1 YYYLDEG
8 VHGDGSAIVS
18 ITSNQN
24 ILDDDLGYDFITI
37 TSTFEISLIEVVTE
51 NNSIR
56 IHIDDKFTVLN
67 NAFYDEVENE
77 TILSLSTPFSE
88 YYNYMASSAEAIK
101 VKVIVAPG
109 RYKLA
114 DTLVLSNDNVDLVS
128 LTGNTDVE
136 LDLTDDNF
144 YTGEVDL

>member
-1 YYYLDEG
+1 TKQLFIDEIKQ
-8 VHGDGSAIVS
+8 GSYFYFENGIQGYGSDIVS
-18 ITSNQN
+18 ITSNQI
-24 ILDDDLGYDFITI
+24 ILEGDLGLAFNPIT
-37 TSTFEISLIEVVTE
+37 TPFEITLFEVVTE

-56 IHIDDKFTVLN
+56 IDIDDNFPVIN

-114 DTLVLSNDNVDLVS
+114 DTL
-128 LTGNTDVE
+128 
-136 LDLTDDNF
+136 
-144 YTGEVDL
+144 